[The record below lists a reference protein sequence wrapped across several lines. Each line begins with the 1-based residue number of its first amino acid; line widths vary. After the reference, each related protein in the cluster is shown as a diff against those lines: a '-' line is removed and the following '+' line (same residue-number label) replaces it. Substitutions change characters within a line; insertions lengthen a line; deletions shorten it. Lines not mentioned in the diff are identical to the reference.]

1 MKYDNRMLLGVLLL
15 TTLLVNMAAPASAYS
30 YPGYKW
36 KSHHPYIQKDSTISS
51 SWSSAL
57 TASTNTWNNAG
68 ADFSFF
74 GGKQL
79 LTN

>member
-1 MKYDNRMLLGVLLL
+1 MKYDKRMLLGVLLL

-36 KSHHPYIQKDSTISS
+36 KSHHPYIQKDSTIPS

-57 TASTNTWNNAG
+57 TVSTNTWNNAG
-68 ADFSFF
+68 
-74 GGKQL
+74 QIHI
-79 LTN
+79 N